1 MAHPIV
7 FVKEEESPK
16 CTVFVKE
23 EESPK
28 CTVCLTLKLC
38 IKKPL
43 ALPPDF
49 HLFMEVRNTLFHNV
63 SFLREQEWY
72 NKLMIGP
79 DSSFAQ
85 WTRNLQF
92 EFGKLTQQHCNLLGV
107 SLLHNKK
114 NEMPGIQLH
123 SFTMHEWRFCG
134 TTKHKTLH
142 NILDC
147 RSRDAVFRTIRD
159 AAAKGHASVQ
169 LDKDLF
175 LSPVNF
181 ILLPTTAATRSLAQE
196 DDKVY
201 DLWRPYCTAQTWSVQ
216 ASANGLIK
224 IDTVQTNAKRKWT
237 EFEQGMQ
244 KDVDDDYGI
253 ETQDMHLAKKAKCS
267 VCGHSP
273 PVIM

>member
-159 AAAKGHASVQ
+159 AAAKGHTSVQ
-169 LDKDLF
+169 PDKDLF
-175 LSPVNF
+175 NYHLS
-181 ILLPTTAATRSLAQE
+181 ISSCCLR
-196 DDKVY
+196 
-201 DLWRPYCTAQTWSVQ
+201 RPRPDHLRRKMIKCTIC
-216 ASANGLIK
+216 G
-224 IDTVQTNAKRKWT
+224 DHTVQHRDGQYKLL
-237 EFEQGMQ
+237 QM
-244 KDVDDDYGI
+244 D
-253 ETQDMHLAKKAKCS
+253 S
-267 VCGHSP
+267 
-273 PVIM
+273 